1 MNEHVF
7 LILSQ
12 KKIMISVKRRLQT
25 IVFTMQMSTW
35 QQQSHYF
42 LTHISRQ
49 SAFYTAPKIIF
60 GVVI

>member
-25 IVFTMQMSTW
+25 IVFTMQMSMW
-35 QQQSHYF
+35 QQ
-42 LTHISRQ
+42 
-49 SAFYTAPKIIF
+49 
-60 GVVI
+60 